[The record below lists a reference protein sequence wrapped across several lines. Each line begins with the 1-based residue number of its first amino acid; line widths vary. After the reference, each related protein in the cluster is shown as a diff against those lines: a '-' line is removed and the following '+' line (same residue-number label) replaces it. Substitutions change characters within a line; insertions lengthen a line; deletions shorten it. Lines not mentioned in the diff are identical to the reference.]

1 MQGERFSEDLRQ
13 LAGEAWEV
21 AGRLCGA
28 CRNLHVLWPYQRLA
42 GSPGRDVA
50 VVEPALRRLLSASGR
65 KVLIA
70 GCADSGLLALVAR
83 TANPATAITV
93 VDRCETPLEL
103 CRRFARR
110 WDFTVD
116 TDHLDLTEL
125 SATSSFDVVFAHELL
140 QHIPADRR
148 VDTLG
153 RKARRDYRLRARTG
167 CRSTAIWAISA
178 AAHTAPAPRICFGA
192 IRDKAFSASMAVL
205 PVGTRTAASGF
216 RRSPAKGRCIGEDG
230 RWKAL
235 PASSSAIQSIHHG
248 YSAERPS
255 MVSAGHNDHE
265 HILPGFRRPNAI
277 LRRHQRGVLHHGQ
290 LERVCRPIV
299 TSAERT
305 LLPSAAKLLCRSVTA
320 SRAQRSSRGS
330 LARTVSTESGGLK
343 FYFGRADKP
352 LIARHRQDDPPNW
365 TTDTLFS
372 ITNNN
377 TGSTSTTSSQFCPP
391 GEPLVGGE
399 CQTPR

>member
-290 LERVCRPIV
+290 LERVCRPPLPRRK
-299 TSAERT
+299 ERSC
-305 LLPSAAKLLCRSVTA
+305 LRQRNCSAARS
-320 SRAQRSSRGS
+320 RHRGLS
-330 LARTVSTESGGLK
+330 VLRGARWRGQFPRNLGGLK